1 MMRLIIFSLAIIS
14 VAGFTPSV
22 EHATR
27 TSVQSSVKVPFA
39 RSTSAQVTALSAS
52 VAGRLYDPSQKE
64 TPKVLGGVKIGL
76 RELVVITGASSG
88 LGLATA
94 KQFMKNSDKYF
105 LIMACRDV
113 EKGKRGTLLNYISI
127 RRITRDTGGFYFRR

>member
-1 MMRLIIFSLAIIS
+1 MMRFITLSLAIMS
-14 VAGFTPSV
+14 VAGFAPSL

-76 RELVVITGASSG
+76 RELVVITGA
-88 LGLATA
+88 LG
-94 KQFMKNSDKYF
+94 K
-105 LIMACRDV
+105 
-113 EKGKRGTLLNYISI
+113 
-127 RRITRDTGGFYFRR
+127 

>member
-1 MMRLIIFSLAIIS
+1 MS
-14 VAGFTPSV
+14 VAGFAPSL
-22 EHATR
+22 EQATR
-27 TSVQSSVKVPFA
+27 TSLQTSVKVPFA
-39 RSTSAQVTALSAS
+39 RTTSAQTSALSATL
-52 VAGRLYDPSQKE
+52 AQGKLYDPSQKE

-105 LIMACRDV
+105 IVMACRDV
-113 EKGKRGTLLNYISI
+113 EKGKQGELLNDQYCCCVFKGP
-127 RRITRDTGGFYFRR
+127 REAL